1 MRKGRRRNKK
11 KKKRTTGFGLLTLLT
26 ICLCAVVLYASANL
40 KKERD
45 DKLVVKEQLER
56 QIAEMQTESQKLDV
70 KKDYIGTKKF
80 VEEMARKVLGLVYP
94 NEIVFEEKGEGED

>member
-11 KKKRTTGFGLLTLLT
+11 KRATGFGLLTLLT
-26 ICLCAVVLYASANL
+26 ICLCGVVLYASANL

-45 DKLVVKEQLER
+45 DKLAVKEQLER
-56 QIAEMQTESQKLDV
+56 QIAEMQTESQKLDA